1 MSAIARLPPHLAQ
14 FQGATSFQS
23 EINNDRISRSMK
35 ASTFCFTTIL
45 VAASLFTSKAFA
57 VTYSV
62 RSDSGTQCYRLDAPA
77 GYTPDLKH
85 LYDPSGFPYDGP
97 GNVPGEGLRIPISAG
112 AAEVAAV

>member
-1 MSAIARLPPHLAQ
+1 
-14 FQGATSFQS
+14 
-23 EINNDRISRSMK
+23 MK

-62 RSDSGTQCYRLDAPA
+62 RSDSGTQCYRLEAPA

-97 GNVPGEGLRIPISAG
+97 GNVPGEGLRIPISAAGGGAGRGGGGRGGGGRAGGG
-112 AAEVAAV
+112 AAAAQ